1 MKNRLS
7 LCLLVLALLAPFA
20 SADEDVN
27 SSKEES
33 PWLLVPMLSSGPKM
47 GTSVGAMAAYLYK
60 FDEESPT
67 STFAITGNY
76 SNSDSYFVGIFGKTF
91 FDKNMQRLSVGL
103 IYGNIKNEYKDFL
116 GGGVPLNSTDDFQA
130 TFLRYSYKFFPNIY
144 IGGQFVSSNYEIT
157 GNDPL
162 SDTILN
168 ELGLSGFS
176 SNGLGLT
183 SEYDTRDNVNSP
195 EKGSFVN
202 INSLSYRK
210 GLGGNEDFDVINL
223 QTRHYYKQLQKL
235 ILAMRLD
242 GKFTINAPS
251 SAYATVNLRGYTSG
265 QYLAKN
271 STTFEVEERLDMT
284 HGFGAVVFS
293 GVSALYGKNSSEFYP
308 SLGGGLNYMMKKEEK
323 MVVRLEGAVGKFDS
337 YGLYLQFGRA
347 F

>member
-1 MKNRLS
+1 MKLNVFLG
-7 LCLLVLALLAPFA
+7 LVLLSILSI
-20 SADEDVN
+20 SAVAEDSN
-27 SSKEES
+27 SSKVES
-33 PWLLVPMLSSGPKM
+33 PWLAVPLVSSGPKM
-47 GTSVGAMAAYLYK
+47 GTSIGAMAAYLYK
-60 FDEESPT
+60 FDKESPT
-67 STFAITGNY
+67 STFSITGTY
-76 SNSDSYFVGIFGKTF
+76 SNSDSYFAGIFGKTF
-91 FDKNMQRLSVGL
+91 FDENMQRLSAGL

-144 IGGQFVSSNYEIT
+144 IGGQFVSSNYEII

-162 SDTILN
+162 SEIILG

-176 SNGLGLT
+176 SNGFGLT

-195 EKGSFVN
+195 QKGSFVN

-223 QTRHYYKQLQKL
+223 QARHYFQQMKKL

-242 GKFTINAPS
+242 GKFTIDAPS
-251 SAYATVNLRGYTSG
+251 SAYATVDLRGYTSG
-265 QYLAKN
+265 QYLAQY
-271 STTFEVEERLDMT
+271 SSTFELEERLELT

-293 GVSALYGKNSSEFYP
+293 GVNALYGQNSSEFYP

-323 MVVRLEGAVGKFDS
+323 MVVRLEGAVGKDDS
-337 YGLYLQFGRA
+337 YGIYLQFGRA